1 MALWVIFKKRIVVMI
16 NIFSKS
22 FWAEKDVERY
32 IGKLLRYGVILS
44 CAITLFGG
52 VIYIFQNKGVMPD
65 YSPIPSNED
74 FPGVAE
80 YLRELSTI
88 LPRVLNFDG
97 AAIIQLGVV
106 VLIATPILRVAFSA
120 IAFLIEKDYMYVTIT
135 LIVLAIII
143 LNMVFG
149 LH

>member
-1 MALWVIFKKRIVVMI
+1 MSN

-22 FWAEKDVERY
+22 FWAEKDVELY

-52 VIYIFQNKGVMPD
+52 IVYLYQNHGVIPD
-65 YSPIPSNED
+65 YSPVPSD
-74 FPGVAE
+74 QVFYGVTD
-80 YLRELSTI
+80 YLRELNTI
-88 LPRVLNFDG
+88 LPRILEFDG
-97 AAIIQLGVV
+97 AAIIQLGVI

-120 IAFLIEKDYMYVTIT
+120 IAFLIEKDYMYVVIT
-135 LIVLAIII
+135 LIVFAIIV
-143 LNMVFG
+143 LNMIFG